1 MSLGIELK
9 QLRANKKWT
18 QAFAAREIG
27 IQQSYLSKLENGQ
40 FIPSAK
46 IIKKFELCYDKTS
59 LDKYLPSKALQGT
72 RIKKGCL

>member
-40 FIPSAK
+40 FIPSAELIEK
-46 IIKKFELCYDKTS
+46 LEFCYKKAVCKFNYAHYWSRNVVMRNL
-59 LDKYLPSKALQGT
+59 
-72 RIKKGCL
+72 